1 MTTMQDKMLTSY
13 ANLQNQVKDLRAEN
27 SKLRKEVELW
37 KAKHQAVESIA
48 LELTAALKRL
58 GSEESEPPW

>member
-1 MTTMQDKMLTSY
+1 MTTMQDKMLASY
-13 ANLQNQVKDLRAEN
+13 ANLQEQVRDLRAEN

-48 LELTAALKRL
+48 FELTAALKRL
-58 GSEESEPPW
+58 GVEENEPPW